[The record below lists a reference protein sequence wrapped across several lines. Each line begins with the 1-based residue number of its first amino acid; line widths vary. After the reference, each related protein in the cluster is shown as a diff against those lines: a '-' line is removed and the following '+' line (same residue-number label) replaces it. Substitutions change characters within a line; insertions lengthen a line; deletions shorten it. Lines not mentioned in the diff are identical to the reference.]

1 MVLMLYY
8 SRFLCR
14 EADDALSRR
23 WWIRFPATFAGLA
36 LSLTACGGTSPTS
49 SISSKAASAT
59 VTVAQAN
66 DAVCL
71 LPYNTE
77 DNLSYGIEADIY
89 QGLIGYNAEMKI
101 IPELAESWTSS
112 PDAKT
117 YTFHLNPKAR
127 FSDGTPVTALDVKK
141 SFEFLL
147 DPGHHLARTSLFAPI
162 SKISVLGK
170 ETVQFKLSKPF
181 GAMLPTFAHPSA
193 AVIEPS
199 ALTHTIKYLCDHPIG
214 GSGKFIFQKWV
225 PGTELV
231 VVKNGHYWQPSLSAK
246 VGKIIY
252 RPVADASARMS
263 GLETGQYQVIYPL
276 PTQEISVLKKAKGIK
291 IASGPNILVNYV
303 ALNTQVRPFNNVE
316 VREALNYAINRATFI
331 KTVWN
336 GYGTVM
342 HSPVAPGVAYYHRVG
357 SYSYDLSKARALLK
371 EAGYPHGFSTTLWSD
386 NDTQSIEMDTAIQQ
400 ALGAIGVKVTV
411 QPMDSATVLTKLFS
425 PGAKKNARMN
435 LSDWS
440 PSTGDADWGLRPLFD
455 GADFPP
461 TGYNIAFY
469 SNPKLDSL
477 IADGLSS
484 AKPSIRN
491 AAYLQAEKLI
501 WQQAPWIFLG
511 IETNLWG
518 ERSNVKGVVARPDD
532 ILLMDNA
539 SE

>member
-1 MVLMLYY
+1 MF
-8 SRFLCR
+8 R
-14 EADDALSRR
+14 
-23 WWIRFPATFAGLA
+23 
-36 LSLTACGGTSPTS
+36 
-49 SISSKAASAT
+49 
-59 VTVAQAN
+59 
-66 DAVCL
+66 
-71 LPYNTE
+71 
-77 DNLSYGIEADIY
+77 
-89 QGLIGYNAEMKI
+89 
-101 IPELAESWTSS
+101 
-112 PDAKT
+112 
-117 YTFHLNPKAR
+117 
-127 FSDGTPVTALDVKK
+127 
-141 SFEFLL
+141 
-147 DPGHHLARTSLFAPI
+147 
-162 SKISVLGK
+162 
-170 ETVQFKLSKPF
+170 
-181 GAMLPTFAHPSA
+181 
-193 AVIEPS
+193 
-199 ALTHTIKYLCDHPIG
+199 
-214 GSGKFIFQKWV
+214 
-225 PGTELV
+225 
-231 VVKNGHYWQPSLSAK
+231 
-246 VGKIIY
+246 
-252 RPVADASARMS
+252 
-263 GLETGQYQVIYPL
+263 
-276 PTQEISVLKKAKGIK
+276 
-291 IASGPNILVNYV
+291 
-303 ALNTQVRPFNNVE
+303 
-316 VREALNYAINRATFI
+316 
-331 KTVWN
+331 
-336 GYGTVM
+336 
-342 HSPVAPGVAYYHRVG
+342 
-357 SYSYDLSKARALLK
+357 SKARALLK